1 MWERFSFYGMRSLLV
16 LFLIAGTAEGGFGWS
31 VQEASRLYGWYTGLV
46 YLTPLVGGYLA
57 DRWLGTHR
65 ALVVGGAVIACG
77 HFSLALE
84 SVPMFYAGLALI
96 IIGTGLFK
104 SNVSTMVGQ
113 LYGADDPRRDS
124 AFTLFYMGINLGGLL
139 GSLVCGWLGQSRGF
153 GWNWGFAAAGVGMVL
168 GLVVY
173 LLGRRRLLGEVGLLP
188 AHALALDLPGGATI
202 RREERD
208 RVAAIFILA
217 LFVVFFWMAFEQAG
231 SSMTV
236 FAERSTDRAA
246 PAWFASLTGD
256 VLLPAA
262 WFQALNPAFILLL
275 APLFSVLW
283 RRLDAGTRAPSTPA
297 KMALGLLLLGAG
309 FVVLTAGA
317 GLADAGHV
325 VSPWWLVAA
334 YLLHTL
340 GELCLSPVGL
350 AMVTRLAPLRFASL
364 LMGTWFLANFA
375 ANLLG
380 GYVAGALEQ
389 VERGEFF
396 RVLGGQADFFAIFVA
411 TSLAAGMLL
420 LALAPWIRRLGHGRM

>member
-1 MWERFSFYGMRSLLV
+1 MKHPPGLALLFVTEMWERFSFYGMRSLLV
-16 LFLIAGTAEGGFGWS
+16 LFLIAGTGEGGFGWS
-31 VQEASRLYGWYTGLV
+31 IQEASRLYGWYTGLV
-46 YLTPLVGGYLA
+46 YLTPLIGGYIA
-57 DRWLGTHR
+57 DRWLGTNR
-65 ALVVGGAVIACG
+65 ALVLGGAVIACG

-84 SVPMFYAGLALI
+84 SVPAFYAGLALLI
-96 IIGTGLFK
+96 VGTGLFK

-113 LYGADDPRRDS
+113 LYGPDDPRRDS

-139 GSLVCGWLGQSRGF
+139 GSLICGYLGQSRGY
-153 GWNWGFAAAGVGMVL
+153 GWSWGFAAAGVGMVAGL
-168 GLVVY
+168 GIY
-173 LLGRRRLLGEVGLLP
+173 LLGRRRLLGEVGLRP
-188 AHALALDLPGGATI
+188 AHAMALAAGGDGALG
-202 RREERD
+202 RDERERIG
-208 RVAAIFILA
+208 AIFILA

-236 FAERSTDRAA
+236 FAERNTDRAA
-246 PAWFASLTGD
+246 PEWIASLSGD
-256 VLLPAA
+256 ALLPAA

-283 RRLDAGTRAPSTPA
+283 QRLDAGRRAPSAPA

-309 FVVLTAGA
+309 FAVLTVGA
-317 GLADAGHV
+317 RLADAGHA
-325 VSPWWLVAA
+325 VSPWWLIFA

-380 GYVAGALEQ
+380 GYAAGALER
-389 VERGEFF
+389 VGRGEWF
-396 RVLGGQADFFAIFVA
+396 RILGGQADFF
-411 TSLAAGMLL
+411 L
-420 LALAPWIRRLGHGRM
+420 